1 VTRAWRSF
9 VLAFAAAQ
17 AYGAGLAAIPADRRA
32 DAYAVYSAVLARPT
46 LNHPDTSSKYLIAAA
61 TGIAQEGH
69 PEACFDFPRDY
80 ASSIREILA
89 DAVRFSGR
97 PFRLERA
104 ISIRKPY
111 ELLSPAEAASF
122 MDPRRNPPD
131 RALQERFAG
140 ATDLITLG
148 NVYFNAARTVAA
160 VKIFVWCGRLC
171 GQGTWR
177 VLERRDGEWED
188 RDWVSCTRL
197 ALLYM

>member
-1 VTRAWRSF
+1 VTRVWRSLAF
-9 VLAFAAAQ
+9 AFAAAQ
-17 AYGAGLAAIPADRRA
+17 AYGAELAPIPANRRA
-32 DAYAVYSAVLARPT
+32 DAYAVYSAVLSHPN
-46 LNHPDTSSKYLIAAA
+46 LNHPDTNSKYLIAGA
-61 TGIAQEGH
+61 TGIAQEGR
-69 PEACFDFPRDY
+69 PEACFDFPRAY
-80 ASSIREILA
+80 SPSVREIVA
-89 DAVRFSGR
+89 DAARFRDR

-148 NVYFNAARTVAA
+148 NVYFNSAHTVAA

-177 VLERRDGEWED
+177 VLEKRGGEWED

-197 ALLYM
+197 ALLHM